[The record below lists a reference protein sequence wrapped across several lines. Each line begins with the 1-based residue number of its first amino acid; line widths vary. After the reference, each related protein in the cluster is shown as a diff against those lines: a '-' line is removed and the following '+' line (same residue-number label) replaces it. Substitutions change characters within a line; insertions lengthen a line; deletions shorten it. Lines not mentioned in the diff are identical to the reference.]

1 MSGLSILGALISI
14 YSLVVIARMIM
25 SWFPVAPGS
34 AWEPVYSFVYTLTE
48 PPLAAIRSVVPPVRM
63 GASALDL
70 SPLLL
75 LLALQLLS
83 TLLYR

>member
-1 MSGLSILGALISI
+1 MTGFALLVAAIQL
-14 YSLVVIARMIM
+14 YSVLVFARMLM

-34 AWEPVYSFVYTLTE
+34 SLEPVYSFVYAATE

-63 GASALDL
+63 GMSALDL

-75 LLALQLLS
+75 LLGLQLLAAVFS
-83 TLLYR
+83 R